1 VCSPAVLRVLLCRAP
16 GYRQHHHQLEVHT
29 GESDG
34 SGTGHDVVVEVV
46 VEGGGVQFDSSGVSS
61 SGFSGKGRHEALQAA
76 SPAPGPVCTVQ

>member
-46 VEGGGVQFDSSGVSS
+46 VEGGGGTVRLQRRLQFWFQWQGS
-61 SGFSGKGRHEALQAA
+61 A
-76 SPAPGPVCTVQ
+76 